1 MECWIARFSLA
12 GSLCWRALKWRL
24 VPPSAERVD
33 RREDLEALK
42 THLPSNQ
49 NSLEARE
56 ETRSV
61 ASLPCSAFISGE
73 LLCLVGD
80 QLACYGRSLLLQRN
94 PTESNRCVR
103 R

>member
-1 MECWIARFSLA
+1 MATRSC
-12 GSLCWRALKWRL
+12 
-24 VPPSAERVD
+24 AERVE

-61 ASLPCSAFISGE
+61 ASLPCSAFINGE
-73 LLCLVGD
+73 SLGWGWGWGSACCLLCSRCS
-80 QLACYGRSLLLQRN
+80 LASASMRMK
-94 PTESNRCVR
+94 SNRIAAAR

>member
-1 MECWIARFSLA
+1 MATR
-12 GSLCWRALKWRL
+12 
-24 VPPSAERVD
+24 PAERVE

-49 NSLEARE
+49 NGLEARE

-73 LLCLVGD
+73 LLCLD
-80 QLACYGRSLLLQRN
+80 SWRSI
-94 PTESNRCVR
+94 S
-103 R
+103 

>member
-1 MECWIARFSLA
+1 MATR
-12 GSLCWRALKWRL
+12 
-24 VPPSAERVD
+24 PAERVE

-49 NSLEARE
+49 NGLEARE

-73 LLCLVGD
+73 LLCLD
-80 QLACYGRSLLLQRN
+80 SWRSIR
-94 PTESNRCVR
+94 
-103 R
+103 

>member
-1 MECWIARFSLA
+1 VE
-12 GSLCWRALKWRL
+12 
-24 VPPSAERVD
+24 

-80 QLACYGRSLLLQRN
+80 QLACYGHSLLLQRN
-94 PTESNRCVR
+94 PIESNYCCVR